1 MQLRDAVMAT
11 IELWQSS
18 DANDEAMVKLLV
30 AKGIADDRDTAV
42 RLALLVPMGFV
53 HALYVSAGVQLADHF
68 LIVDEKDNPLRRVRL
83 NDEPV
88 FREAILAFE
97 RLKPTNPS
105 SEYLL
110 RVARRTIEM
119 RTIGRLMK
127 RGVKPSD
134 ISVPA
139 VRIPQA
145 WLASI
150 GARAMGKRL
159 WWWQRREFGANRS
172 GQRNST

>member
-1 MQLRDAVMAT
+1 MQLSEAVMT
-11 IELWQSS
+11 MVELCQAS
-18 DANDEAMVKLLV
+18 DANDEAMVRLLL
-30 AKGIADDRDTAV
+30 AKGIAADRDLAV

-68 LIVDEKDNPLRRVRL
+68 LIVDEKDKPLRRVRL

-127 RGVKPSD
+127 RGVKPGD
-134 ISVPA
+134 IAVPP

-145 WLASI
+145 WLRSL

-159 WWWQRREFGANRS
+159 WWWQRKS
-172 GQRNST
+172 Y

>member
-1 MQLRDAVMAT
+1 MQLRDAVMT
-11 IELWQSS
+11 MIELCQAS
-18 DANDEAMVKLLV
+18 DANDEAMVKLLS
-30 AKGIADDRDTAV
+30 AKGIAADRDVAV

-53 HALYVSAGVQLADHF
+53 HALYVSAGVELADHF
-68 LIVDEKDNPLRRVRL
+68 LIIDEKDVPLRRVRL

-97 RLKPTNPS
+97 RLKETNPA

-127 RGVKPSD
+127 RGVKASG
-134 ISVPA
+134 ITVPP

-145 WLASI
+145 WLKSL
-150 GARAMGKRL
+150 GAGGMGKRL
-159 WWWQRREFGANRS
+159 WWWQRRAIGRAEA
-172 GQRNST
+172 QRNS

>member
-1 MQLRDAVMAT
+1 MQLSEAVMT
-11 IELWQSS
+11 MVELCQAS

-30 AKGIADDRDTAV
+30 AKGIAPERDLAV

-68 LIVDEKDNPLRRVRL
+68 LIVDARDQPQRRVRL

-127 RGVKPSD
+127 RGIKPGD
-134 ISVPA
+134 ITVPP

-145 WLASI
+145 WLQSL
-150 GARAMGKRL
+150 GARPMGKRL
-159 WWWQRREFGANRS
+159 WWWQRKSLSRR
-172 GQRNST
+172 